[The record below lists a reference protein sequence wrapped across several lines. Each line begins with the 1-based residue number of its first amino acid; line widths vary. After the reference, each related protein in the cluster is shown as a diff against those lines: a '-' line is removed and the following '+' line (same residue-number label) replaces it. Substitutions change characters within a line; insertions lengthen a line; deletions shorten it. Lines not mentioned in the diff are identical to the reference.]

1 MDCMAQDIITSFISD
16 DYLEY
21 IRDEKSAH
29 GMWKALSAVF
39 EQKSCQGQTLA
50 RKQELAFQ

>member
-1 MDCMAQDIITSFISD
+1 MAQDIITSFISD